1 MHNIIMRRQDMEPGS
16 VIFTEGFS
24 LQDAMSVLEV
34 RKFAFASQLYSHL
47 FYASSDRRTKAR

>member
-1 MHNIIMRRQDMEPGS
+1 MEPGS

-34 RKFAFASQLYSHL
+34 REIVLASLLYTHAPHFFRSENQG
-47 FYASSDRRTKAR
+47 

>member
-1 MHNIIMRRQDMEPGS
+1 MEPGS

-34 RKFAFASQLYSHL
+34 HEIVLASKLYYHL
-47 FYASSDRRTKAR
+47 FYAIHFFRLENQG